1 MARIFLLLIIGISSY
16 AQAQVLTIEQC
27 YELAKQN
34 YPLTKQRELL
44 IQSNEFTISNIAKG
58 NWPQLVL
65 SGQESYQSEVVKL
78 PLPKSPEIPKNQ
90 FRVYGEASQP
100 LTDFITTKRQQQVQ
114 QASAL
119 YQVQNLEVELY
130 KLRAQIDQL
139 YFGVLLINEQIT
151 QNELY
156 KKDITNGLARTKAA
170 VANGTDFNTSITKFQ
185 ADLLKAE
192 QRDIDLVYSKKSF
205 LDMLGLFINQPLNEE
220 TVLQWPVDI
229 QLNDQINRPELKLF
243 DFQSQ
248 TFDQQTKLLNTKT
261 LPKFSLFL
269 QGGWGQPSPLNLVN
283 ATLSGYY
290 IGGVR
295 LNWSLNNFYTI
306 RNERRIVDVN
316 KNLVSAQRETFLF
329 NTKQTMAK
337 ENSEIEKYKK
347 LLEKDLTIVQLLES
361 VKKTS
366 ADQLQNGVITSIDY
380 MRDVNAEDLAKQ
392 NAALHKVQLAMAQY
406 NFKTTTGN

>member
-1 MARIFLLLIIGISSY
+1 MARIFLLMIVGIGTY

-34 YPLTKQRELL
+34 YPLTKQRDLL
-44 IQSNEFTISNIAKG
+44 IQSNDFTVSNIAKG
-58 NWPQLVL
+58 NWPQLLV
-65 SGQESYQSEVVKL
+65 SGQASYQSEVVKI
-78 PLPKSPEIPKNQ
+78 PIPESPQIPKNQ
-90 FRVYGEASQP
+90 FRIYGEATQP
-100 LTDFITTKRQQQVQ
+100 LTDFITTKRQQQIQ
-114 QASAL
+114 EANTL
-119 YQVQNLEVELY
+119 YQVQNLDVELY
-130 KLRAQIDQL
+130 KLKAQIDQL
-139 YFGVLLINEQIT
+139 YFGILLLNEQII
-151 QNELY
+151 QNDLY
-156 KKDITNGLARTKAA
+156 KKDINNGLARTKAA
-170 VANGTDFNTSITKFQ
+170 VANGTDFNTSVTKFQ

-192 QRDIDLVYSKKSF
+192 QRDIDLIYSKKSF
-205 LDMLGLFINQPLNEE
+205 HDMLGLFINQALNEE
-220 TVLQWPVDI
+220 TVLQWPVDF
-229 QLNDQINRPELKLF
+229 QLNGHINRPELKMF

-283 ATLSGYY
+283 ATVSGYY
-290 IGGVR
+290 MGGVR
-295 LNWSLNNFYTI
+295 LNWSINNFYTI
-306 RNERRIVDVN
+306 RNERRIMDVN
-316 KNLVSAQRETFLF
+316 KNMVSVQRETFLF
-329 NTKQTMAK
+329 NTRQTMAR

-347 LLEKDLTIVQLLES
+347 LLAKDLDIVQLLES

-406 NFKTTTGN
+406 NFKTTSGN